1 MRHLRAVLFASSL
14 LLAAPLVSAQEAA
27 TPAAETTPVPVTEPA
42 PTTNAAPAAA
52 AGIIPPPADGKGQV
66 VFFREKKFVGAAM
79 SYKVREGESELGKLG
94 NGSYIVLSVEP
105 GTHQYHMQG
114 ETKDVLTLEV
124 EAGETYYVKGGISMG
139 VLAGRPNLSPSDQA
153 SFEALAPKL
162 KKR

>member
-1 MRHLRAVLFASSL
+1 MRHVRPLFIATAL
-14 LLAAPLVSAQEAA
+14 CITPVAHAQDAAAQAQPAAP
-27 TPAAETTPVPVTEPA
+27 AE
-42 PTTNAAPAAA
+42 APAAA
-52 AGIIPPPADGKGQV
+52 AASSALIPAPQAGKGQV

-79 SYKVREGESELGKLG
+79 SYKVREGEAELGKLS
-94 NGSYIVLSVEP
+94 NGSYLVLEVEP

-124 EAGETYYVKGGISMG
+124 EAGETYYVQGGISMG

-153 SFEALAPKL
+153 AFEAMAPKL

>member
-1 MRHLRAVLFASSL
+1 MRHLRPLFIATVLCIAPVAHAQD
-14 LLAAPLVSAQEAA
+14 AAAQTPSAAQAE
-27 TPAAETTPVPVTEPA
+27 TPAAVPAASGLIP
-42 PTTNAAPAAA
+42 APAA
-52 AGIIPPPADGKGQV
+52 GKGQV

-79 SYKVREGESELGKLG
+79 SYKVREGEAELGKLS
-94 NGSYIVLSVEP
+94 NGSYLVLEVEP

-124 EAGETYYVKGGISMG
+124 EAGETYYVQGGISMG

-153 SFEALAPKL
+153 AFEAMAPKL

>member
-1 MRHLRAVLFASSL
+1 MRHLRPLFIATALSITPVAHAQDAAAQAQP
-14 LLAAPLVSAQEAA
+14 AAP
-27 TPAAETTPVPVTEPA
+27 AE
-42 PTTNAAPAAA
+42 APAAA
-52 AGIIPPPADGKGQV
+52 AASSALIPAPQAGKGQV

-79 SYKVREGESELGKLG
+79 SYKVREGETELGKLS
-94 NGSYIVLSVEP
+94 NGSYLVLEVEP

-124 EAGETYYVKGGISMG
+124 EAGETYYVQGGISMG

-153 SFEALAPKL
+153 AFEAMAPKL